1 MSEQTYNLRKLL
13 IVYMKGQTYYGSEQL
28 SRGCVPGQVQS
39 FHYYSRFKKNSYDE
53 VKVI

>member
-39 FHYYSRFKKNSYDE
+39 FHYYSRLRKNTYDG